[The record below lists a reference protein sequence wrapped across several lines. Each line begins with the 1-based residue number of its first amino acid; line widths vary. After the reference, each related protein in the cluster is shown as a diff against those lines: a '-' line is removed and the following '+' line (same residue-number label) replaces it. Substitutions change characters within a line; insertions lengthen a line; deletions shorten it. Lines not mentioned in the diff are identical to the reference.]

1 MNVLSINFKHAISEM
16 LHHKLR
22 TLLTLLG
29 MVFGVGAVIAM
40 LSIGE
45 GAKAEATRLIEKM
58 GLRNLVIE
66 EKTFDQETLKEIRE
80 DTLGLSVNDVRALQD
95 SLPFIEK
102 TCGEKTLKTWSLFS
116 INANSDG
123 AVKAISPSCFEMANL
138 EVSQGRLFNVD
149 DNNSFAQVV
158 VIGSEVAAQLFPTSD
173 AAGDIIGQRIKVNHL
188 WVEVIGVLK
197 KDELSKDEIQGI
209 KLGAEHNQIFMP
221 VETAFKRLKL
231 EMLESQLD
239 TIRVGLDKSI
249 KPQVASIAIDRLLKR
264 RHGNIDDYQIV
275 VPASLLNQ
283 QNKTQQIFTIVM
295 SSIAGI
301 SLLVGGIGIMN
312 IMLAT
317 VLERTKEIGLLRAL
331 GARKADIKNQF
342 LIESA
347 TIAAV
352 GAVLGIIMGIVL
364 SFIIQSFANWP
375 VEWSIFS
382 IILAVGVCLIT
393 GVGFGYYPAKQAAEL
408 DPIQA
413 LQKN

>member
-1 MNVLSINFKHAISEM
+1 MNALTINLKHAIAEM

-66 EKTFDQETLKEIRE
+66 EKIFDQETLKEIRE
-80 DTLGLSVNDVRALQD
+80 DTLGLTVNDVRALQE
-95 SLPFIEK
+95 SLPFVEK

-116 INANSDG
+116 VNANSDG
-123 AVKAISPSCFEMANL
+123 AVKAVSPNCFAMSNL
-138 EVSQGRLFNVD
+138 EVSSGRLFNAE
-149 DNNSFAQVV
+149 DNAGFKQVA
-158 VIGSEVAAQLFPTSD
+158 VIGSEAAAQLFPSD
-173 AAGDIIGQRIKVNHL
+173 NALGQRIKINHL
-188 WVEVIGVLK
+188 WVEVVGVLR
-197 KDELSKDEIQGI
+197 KDELSKDEIQGV
-209 KLGAEHNQIFMP
+209 KLGAEHNQIFIP
-221 VETAFKRLKL
+221 VETAFKRLRS

-239 TIRVGLDKSI
+239 TIRVGLDESI
-249 KPQVASIAIDRLLKR
+249 KPQVASVAIDRLLKR

-283 QNKTQQIFTIVM
+283 QNQTQQIFTIVM

-393 GVGFGYYPAKQAAEL
+393 GVAFGYYPAKQAAEL

>member
-1 MNVLSINFKHAISEM
+1 MNALTINLRHAVSEM

-45 GAKAEATRLIEKM
+45 GAQAEATRLIEKM

-80 DTLGLSVNDVRALQD
+80 DTLGLTVNDVRSIQE
-95 SLPFIEK
+95 SLPFVEK

-116 INANSDG
+116 VNGNSDG
-123 AVKAISPSCFEMANL
+123 AVKAVSPTCFEMSNL
-138 EVSQGRLFNVD
+138 IVSDGRLFDTD
-149 DNNSFAQVV
+149 DNHQFAQVA
-158 VIGSEVAAQLFPTSD
+158 VIGSEVASQLFPQGD
-173 AAGDIIGQRIKVNHL
+173 ALGQRIKVNHL
-188 WVEVIGVLK
+188 WVEVIGILR
-197 KDELSKDEIQGI
+197 KDELTKNEIQGI
-209 KLGAEHNQIFMP
+209 KLGAEHNQIFIP

-231 EMLESQLD
+231 EPLESQLD
-239 TIRVGLDKSI
+239 TIRVGLDESI
-249 KPQVASIAIDRLLKR
+249 KPQVASVAIDRLLKR

-283 QNKTQQIFTIVM
+283 QNQTQQIFTIVM

-364 SFIIQSFANWP
+364 SFLIQSLANWP
-375 VEWSIFS
+375 VAWSFFS

-393 GVGFGYYPAKQAAEL
+393 GVAFGYYPAKQAAEL

>member
-1 MNVLSINFKHAISEM
+1 MNALTINLRHAISEM

-45 GAKAEATRLIEKM
+45 GAQAEATRLIEKM

-66 EKTFDQETLKEIRE
+66 EKVFDQETLKEIRE
-80 DTLGLSVNDVRALQD
+80 DTLGLTVNDVKALKD
-95 SLPFIEK
+95 SLPFVEK

-116 INANSDG
+116 SNANSDG
-123 AVKAISPSCFEMANL
+123 AVKAISPNCFEMSNL
-138 EVSQGRLFNVD
+138 EVSTGRLFTDV
-149 DNNSFAQVV
+149 DNNGFAQVAV
-158 VIGSEVAAQLFPTSD
+158 MGSEAADQLFPD
-173 AAGDIIGQRIKVNHL
+173 GNALGQRIKINHL
-188 WVEVIGVLK
+188 WVEVVGVLR
-197 KDELSKDEIQGI
+197 KDDLSKDEIQGI
-209 KLGAEHNQIFMP
+209 KLGAEHNQIFIP
-221 VETAFKRLKL
+221 VETAFKRLKA
-231 EMLESQLD
+231 ESLESQLD
-239 TIRVGLDKSI
+239 TIRVGLDESI
-249 KPQVASIAIDRLLKR
+249 KPQVASVAIDRLLKR

-283 QNKTQQIFTIVM
+283 QNQTQQIFTIVM

-331 GARKADIKNQF
+331 GARKVDIKNQF

-364 SFIIQSFANWP
+364 SFLIQSLANWP
-375 VEWSIFS
+375 VAWSIFS
-382 IILAVGVCLIT
+382 IVLAVGVCLIT
-393 GVGFGYYPAKQAAEL
+393 GVAFGYYPAKQAAEL

>member
-1 MNVLSINFKHAISEM
+1 LNAITINLKHAISEM

-45 GAKAEATRLIEKM
+45 GAQAEATRLIEKM
-58 GLRNLVIE
+58 GLRNLVVE
-66 EKTFDQETLKEIRE
+66 EKKFDQETLKEIRE
-80 DTLGLSVNDVRALQD
+80 DTLGLSVNDVRAIRN
-95 SLPFIEK
+95 SLPFVEK

-116 INANSDG
+116 VNANSNG
-123 AVKAISPSCFEMANL
+123 SVKAVSPSCFEMTNL
-138 EVSQGRLFNVD
+138 NVAEGRLFNED
-149 DNNSFAQVV
+149 DNNRFAQIA
-158 VIGSEVAAQLFPTSD
+158 VIGSEAADQLFPEGG
-173 AAGDIIGQRIKVNHL
+173 AIGQLIKINHL
-188 WVEVIGVLK
+188 WVEVIGVLE

-209 KLGAEHNQIFMP
+209 KLGAEHNQIFIP

-231 EMLESQLD
+231 ESLESQLD
-239 TIRVGLDKSI
+239 TIRVGLDESV
-249 KPQVASIAIDRLLKR
+249 KPQVASVAIDRLLKR
-264 RHGNIDDYQIV
+264 RHGNIDDYEIV

-283 QNKTQQIFTIVM
+283 QNQTQQIFTIVM

-331 GARKADIKNQF
+331 GARKVDIKNQF

-352 GAVLGIIMGIVL
+352 GAVLGIIMGVVL
-364 SFIIQSFANWP
+364 SFIIQSFAAWP
-375 VEWSIFS
+375 VAWSLFS
-382 IILAVGVCLIT
+382 IILAVGVCLLT
-393 GVGFGYYPAKQAAEL
+393 GIAFGYYPAKQAAEL

>member
-1 MNVLSINFKHAISEM
+1 MNTLTINLRHAISEM

-45 GAKAEATRLIEKM
+45 GAQAEATRLIEKM

-66 EKTFDQETLKEIRE
+66 EKVFDQETLREIRQ
-80 DTLGLSVNDVRALQD
+80 DTLGLTINDVRALQD

-102 TCGEKTLKTWSLFS
+102 TCGEKKLKTWSLFS
-116 INANSDG
+116 NNANSDG
-123 AVKAISPSCFEMANL
+123 TVKAVSPSCFEMSNL
-138 EVSQGRLFNVD
+138 EVSSGRLFTD
-149 DNNSFAQVV
+149 ADNNGFAQVAV
-158 VIGSEVAAQLFPTSD
+158 MGSEAAEQLFPND
-173 AAGDIIGQRIKVNHL
+173 NALGQRIKVNHL
-188 WVEVIGVLK
+188 WVEVVGVLQ
-197 KDELSKDEIQGI
+197 KDDLSKDEIQGI
-209 KLGAEHNQIFMP
+209 KLGAEHNQIFIP
-221 VETAFKRLKL
+221 VETAFKRLKA
-231 EMLESQLD
+231 ESLESQLD
-239 TIRVGLDKSI
+239 TIRVGLDESI
-249 KPQVASIAIDRLLKR
+249 KPQVASVAIDRLLKR

-283 QNKTQQIFTIVM
+283 QNQTQQIFTIVM

-331 GARKADIKNQF
+331 GARKVDIKNQF

-393 GVGFGYYPAKQAAEL
+393 GVAFGYYPAKQAAEL

>member
-1 MNVLSINFKHAISEM
+1 MNALTINLRHAISEM

-66 EKTFDQETLKEIRE
+66 EKVFDQETLKEIRE
-80 DTLGLSVNDVRALQD
+80 DTLGLTVNDVRALQE
-95 SLPFIEK
+95 SLPFVEK

-116 INANSDG
+116 VNANSDG
-123 AVKAISPSCFEMANL
+123 AVKAVSPSCFEMSNL
-138 EVSQGRLFNVD
+138 EVSAGRLFNTE
-149 DNNSFAQVV
+149 DNSDFNQVA
-158 VIGSEVAAQLFPTSD
+158 VIGSEVATQLFPD
-173 AAGDIIGQRIKVNHL
+173 GNALGQRIKINHL
-188 WVEVIGVLK
+188 WVEVIGILR

-209 KLGAEHNQIFMP
+209 KLGAEHNQIFIP
-221 VETAFKRLKL
+221 VETAFKRLKS
-231 EMLESQLD
+231 ETLESQLD
-239 TIRVGLDKSI
+239 TIRVGLDESI
-249 KPQVASIAIDRLLKR
+249 KPQVASVAIDRLLKR

-283 QNKTQQIFTIVM
+283 QNQTQQIFTIVM

-393 GVGFGYYPAKQAAEL
+393 GVAFGYYPAKQAAEL

>member
-1 MNVLSINFKHAISEM
+1 MNTLGINLKHAISEM
-16 LHHKLR
+16 MHHKLR

-45 GAKAEATRLIEKM
+45 GAQAEATRLIEKM

-66 EKTFDQETLKEIRE
+66 EKTFDQETLKEVRE
-80 DTLGLSVNDVRALQD
+80 DTLGLSMNDVRALQD
-95 SLPFIEK
+95 SLPFVEQ

-116 INANSDG
+116 VNANSDG
-123 AVKAISPSCFEMANL
+123 AVKAVSPSCFEMSNL
-138 EVSQGRLFNVD
+138 EVESGRLFD
-149 DNNSFAQVV
+149 SEDNKGFNQVA
-158 VIGSEVAAQLFPTSD
+158 VIGSEVAAQLFPGEE
-173 AAGDIIGQRIKVNHL
+173 ALGQLIKINHM
-188 WVEVIGVLK
+188 WVEVIGVLR

-209 KLGAEHNQIFMP
+209 KLGAEHNQIFIP

-239 TIRVGLDKSI
+239 TIRVGLDDSI
-249 KPQVASIAIDRLLKR
+249 KPQMASVAIDRLLKR
-264 RHGNIDDYQIV
+264 RHGNIDDYQII

-283 QNKTQQIFTIVM
+283 QNQTQQIFTIVM

-352 GAVLGIIMGIVL
+352 GAVLGIVMGIIL
-364 SFIIQSFANWP
+364 SFLIQSLADWP
-375 VEWSIFS
+375 VAWSIFS
-382 IILAVGVCLIT
+382 IILAVGVCLLT
-393 GVGFGYYPAKQAAEL
+393 GIAFGYYPAKQAAEL

>member
-1 MNVLSINFKHAISEM
+1 MNAITINLRHAISEM
-16 LHHKLR
+16 MHHKLR

-45 GAKAEATRLIEKM
+45 GAQAEATRLIEKM

-80 DTLGLSVNDVRALQD
+80 DTLGLSMNDVRALQD
-95 SLPFIEK
+95 SLPFVEQ

-116 INANSDG
+116 VNANSDG
-123 AVKAISPSCFEMANL
+123 AVKAVSPSCFSMSNL
-138 EVSQGRLFNVD
+138 EVSEGRLFD
-149 DNNSFAQVV
+149 DKDNKGFAQVA
-158 VIGSEVAAQLFPTSD
+158 VIGSEAADSLFP
-173 AAGDIIGQRIKVNHL
+173 AGDALGQRIKINHL
-188 WVEVIGVLK
+188 WVEVIGILR

-209 KLGAEHNQIFMP
+209 KLGAEHNQIFIP

-239 TIRVGLDKSI
+239 TIRVGLDESI
-249 KPQVASIAIDRLLKR
+249 KPQMASVAIDRLLKR
-264 RHGNIDDYQIV
+264 RHGNIDDYQII

-283 QNKTQQIFTIVM
+283 QNQTQQIFTIVM

-331 GARKADIKNQF
+331 GARKVDIKNQF

-352 GAVLGIIMGIVL
+352 GAMLGIIMGIVL
-364 SFIIQSFANWP
+364 SFLIQSLASWP
-375 VEWSIFS
+375 VAWSFFS

-393 GVGFGYYPAKQAAEL
+393 GVAFGYYPAKQAAEL

>member
-1 MNVLSINFKHAISEM
+1 MNTLGINLKHAISEM
-16 LHHKLR
+16 MHHKLR

-45 GAKAEATRLIEKM
+45 GAQAEATRLIEKM

-66 EKTFDQETLKEIRE
+66 EKTFDQDTLKEVRE
-80 DTLGLSVNDVRALQD
+80 DTLGLSMNDVRALQD
-95 SLPFIEK
+95 SLPFVEQ

-116 INANSDG
+116 VNTNSDG
-123 AVKAISPSCFEMANL
+123 AVKAVSPSCFNMSNL
-138 EVSQGRLFNVD
+138 EVSDGRLFTAS
-149 DNNSFAQVV
+149 DNHEFAQVA
-158 VIGSEVAAQLFPTSD
+158 VIGSEAAEQLFPGEN
-173 AAGDIIGQRIKVNHL
+173 ALGQRIKINHL
-188 WVEVIGVLK
+188 WVEVIGILR
-197 KDELSKDEIQGI
+197 KDDLSKDEIQGI
-209 KLGAEHNQIFMP
+209 KLGAEHNQIFIP
-221 VETAFKRLKL
+221 VQTAFKRLKL

-239 TIRVGLDKSI
+239 TIRVGLDESI
-249 KPQVASIAIDRLLKR
+249 KPQVASVAIDRLLKR

-275 VPASLLNQ
+275 VPAALLNQ
-283 QNKTQQIFTIVM
+283 QNQTQQIFTIVM

-331 GARKADIKNQF
+331 GARKVDIKNQF

-364 SFIIQSFANWP
+364 SFLIQSFANWP
-375 VEWSIFS
+375 VAWSIFS

-393 GVGFGYYPAKQAAEL
+393 GVVFGYYPAKQAAEL

>member
-1 MNVLSINFKHAISEM
+1 MNALTINLKHAISEM

-66 EKTFDQETLKEIRE
+66 EKTFDQETLKEIRQ
-80 DTLGLSVNDVRALQD
+80 DTLGLSVNDVRALQV
-95 SLPFIEK
+95 SLPFVEK
-102 TCGEKTLKTWSLFS
+102 TCGEKTLKTWNLFS
-116 INANSDG
+116 VNANSDG
-123 AVKAISPSCFEMANL
+123 TVKAVSPNCFAMSNL
-138 EVSQGRLFNVD
+138 EVSDGRFFTDN
-149 DNNSFAQVV
+149 DNNNFAQVAV
-158 VIGSEVAAQLFPTSD
+158 MGSEAAEQLFPNGD
-173 AAGDIIGQRIKVNHL
+173 ALGQRIKINHL
-188 WVEVIGVLK
+188 WLEVIGVLR
-197 KDELSKDEIQGI
+197 KDDLSKDEIQGI
-209 KLGAEHNQIFMP
+209 KLGAEHNQIFIP

-239 TIRVGLDKSI
+239 TIRVGLDESI
-249 KPQVASIAIDRLLKR
+249 KPQVASVAIDRLLKR

-283 QNKTQQIFTIVM
+283 QNQTQQIFTIVM

-331 GARKADIKNQF
+331 GARKVDIKNQF

-364 SFIIQSFANWP
+364 SFLIQSLADWP
-375 VEWSIFS
+375 VAWSFFS

-393 GVGFGYYPAKQAAEL
+393 GVAFGYYPAKQAAEL

>member
-1 MNVLSINFKHAISEM
+1 MNTLKINLQHAVSEM

-45 GAKAEATRLIEKM
+45 GAQAEATRLIEKM

-66 EKTFDQETLKEIRE
+66 EKQFDTESLREIRE
-80 DTLGLSVNDVRALQD
+80 DTLGLHSNDIKALAE
-95 SLPFIEK
+95 SLPFINK
-102 TCGEKTLKTWSLFS
+102 SCGEKTVKTWSLFS
-116 INANSDG
+116 PHANSDG
-123 AVKAISPSCFEMANL
+123 SVKAISPACFEMANL
-138 EVSQGRLFNVD
+138 QIGKGALFTEE
-149 DNNSFAQVV
+149 DNTRFRQVA
-158 VIGSEVAAQLFPTSD
+158 VIGSEMAAHLFPD
-173 AAGDIIGQRIKVNHL
+173 QDPIGQNIKVNHL
-188 WVEVIGVLK
+188 WLEVIGVLQ
-197 KDELSKDEIQGI
+197 KDDLSKDEIQGI
-209 KLGAEHNQIFMP
+209 KLGAEHNQVFLP
-221 VETAFKRLKL
+221 LETAFKRLKY
-231 EMLESQLD
+231 ETLESQID
-239 TIRVGLDKSI
+239 TIRVGLDESI
-249 KPQVASIAIDRLLKR
+249 KPQVASLAIDKLLKR
-264 RHGNIDDYQIV
+264 RHGNIDDYQII

-283 QNKTQQIFTIVM
+283 QNQTQQIFTIVM

-347 TIAAV
+347 TIAAA
-352 GAVLGIIMGIVL
+352 GAVLGIVMGVVL
-364 SFIIQSFANWP
+364 SFLIQSFADWP
-375 VEWSIFS
+375 VAWSPFAIV
-382 IILAVGVCLIT
+382 LAVGVCLLT
-393 GVGFGYYPAKQAAEL
+393 GVVFGYYPAKQAAEL
-408 DPIQA
+408 DPIEA

>member
-1 MNVLSINFKHAISEM
+1 LNAITINLKHAISEM

-45 GAKAEATRLIEKM
+45 GAQAEATRLIEKM

-66 EKTFDQETLKEIRE
+66 EKKFDQETLKEIRE
-80 DTLGLSVNDVRALQD
+80 DTLGLSVNDVRAIRK
-95 SLPFIEK
+95 SLPFVEK

-116 INANSDG
+116 ANANSNG
-123 AVKAISPSCFEMANL
+123 SVKAVSPSCFAMTNL
-138 EVSQGRLFNVD
+138 NADQGRLFTEE
-149 DNNSFAQVV
+149 DNNRFAQIA
-158 VIGSEVAAQLFPTSD
+158 VIGSEVADQLFPKGD
-173 AAGDIIGQRIKVNHL
+173 AIGQLVKINHL
-188 WVEVIGVLK
+188 WVEVIGVLQ

-209 KLGAEHNQIFMP
+209 KLGAEHNQIFIP

-231 EMLESQLD
+231 ETLESQLD
-239 TIRVGLDKSI
+239 TIRVGLDESV
-249 KPQVASIAIDRLLKR
+249 KPQVASVAIDRLLKR
-264 RHGNIDDYQIV
+264 RHGNIDDYEIV

-283 QNKTQQIFTIVM
+283 QNQTQQIFTIVM

-331 GARKADIKNQF
+331 GARKVDIKNQF

-352 GAVLGIIMGIVL
+352 GAVLGIIMGVVL
-364 SFIIQSFANWP
+364 SFMIQSFAAWP
-375 VEWSIFS
+375 VAWSLFS
-382 IILAVGVCLIT
+382 IILAVGVCLLT
-393 GVGFGYYPAKQAAEL
+393 GIAFGYYPAKQAAEL

>member
-1 MNVLSINFKHAISEM
+1 MNTLSINLKHAISEM
-16 LHHKLR
+16 MHHKLR

-45 GAKAEATRLIEKM
+45 GAQAEATRMIEKM

-80 DTLGLSVNDVRALQD
+80 DTLGLSMNDVRALQD
-95 SLPFIEK
+95 SLPFVEQ

-116 INANSDG
+116 VNANSDG
-123 AVKAISPSCFEMANL
+123 AVKAVSPSCFAMSNL
-138 EVSQGRLFNVD
+138 EVSEGRLFD
-149 DNNSFAQVV
+149 QHDNDTFTQSA
-158 VIGSEVAAQLFPTSD
+158 VIGSEVAAQLFPNGD
-173 AAGDIIGQRIKVNHL
+173 AIGQLIKINHM
-188 WVEVIGVLK
+188 WVEVVGILR
-197 KDELSKDEIQGI
+197 KDELSKEEIQGI
-209 KLGAEHNQIFMP
+209 KLGAEHNQIFIP

-239 TIRVGLDKSI
+239 TIRVGLDESI
-249 KPQVASIAIDRLLKR
+249 KPQLASVAIDRLLKR
-264 RHGNIDDYQIV
+264 RHGNIDDYQII

-283 QNKTQQIFTIVM
+283 QNQTQQIFTIVM

-331 GARKADIKNQF
+331 GARKTDIKNQF

-347 TIAAV
+347 TIAAF
-352 GAVLGIIMGIVL
+352 GAVLGIVMGVIL
-364 SFIIQSFANWP
+364 SFLIQSLADWP
-375 VEWSIFS
+375 VAWSLFS
-382 IILAVGVCLIT
+382 IILAVGVCLLT
-393 GVGFGYYPAKQAAEL
+393 GIAFGYYPAKQAAEL
-408 DPIQA
+408 DPIEA

>member
-1 MNVLSINFKHAISEM
+1 MNTLSINLRHAISEM
-16 LHHKLR
+16 MHHKLR

-45 GAKAEATRLIEKM
+45 GAQAEATRLIEKM

-66 EKTFDQETLKEIRE
+66 EKTFDQETLKEVRE
-80 DTLGLSVNDVRALQD
+80 DTLGLSMNDVRAIQS
-95 SLPFIEK
+95 SLPFVAQ

-116 INANSDG
+116 VNANSDG
-123 AVKAISPSCFEMANL
+123 AVKAVSPNCFAMSNL
-138 EVSQGRLFNVD
+138 EVSDGRLFNTD
-149 DNNSFAQVV
+149 DNNAFAQVA
-158 VIGSEVAAQLFPTSD
+158 VIGSEVADQLFPGEN
-173 AAGDIIGQRIKVNHL
+173 ALGQRIKVNHL
-188 WVEVIGVLK
+188 WVEVIGILR

-209 KLGAEHNQIFMP
+209 KLGAEHNQIFIP

-239 TIRVGLDKSI
+239 TIRVGLDESI
-249 KPQVASIAIDRLLKR
+249 KPQLASVAIDRLLKR

-283 QNKTQQIFTIVM
+283 QNQTQQIFTIVM

-347 TIAAV
+347 TIAAF
-352 GAVLGIIMGIVL
+352 GAVLGIIMGIAL
-364 SFIIQSFANWP
+364 SFLIQSFAAWP
-375 VEWSIFS
+375 VAWSLFS
-382 IILAVGVCLIT
+382 IILAVGVCLLT
-393 GVGFGYYPAKQAAEL
+393 GIAFGYYPAKQAAEL

>member
-1 MNVLSINFKHAISEM
+1 MNALTINLKHAIAEM

-66 EKTFDQETLKEIRE
+66 EKTFDQETLKEIRQ
-80 DTLGLSVNDVRALQD
+80 DSLGLTVNDVRAIQN
-95 SLPFIEK
+95 SLPFVEK

-116 INANSDG
+116 VNANSDG
-123 AVKAISPSCFEMANL
+123 AVKAMSPSCFEMSNL
-138 EVSQGRLFNVD
+138 EVSSGRLFNTE
-149 DNNSFAQVV
+149 DNNAFAQVAV
-158 VIGSEVAAQLFPTSD
+158 VGSEAAAQLFPQGD
-173 AAGDIIGQRIKVNHL
+173 ALGQRIKINHL
-188 WVEVIGVLK
+188 WVEVIGVLR
-197 KDELSKDEIQGI
+197 KDELSKDEIQGV
-209 KLGAEHNQIFMP
+209 KLGAEHNQIFIP

-239 TIRVGLDKSI
+239 TIRVGLDESI
-249 KPQVASIAIDRLLKR
+249 KPQVASVAIDRLLKR

-283 QNKTQQIFTIVM
+283 QNQTQQIFTIVM

-331 GARKADIKNQF
+331 GARKVDIKNQF

-364 SFIIQSFANWP
+364 SFLIQSLADWP
-375 VEWSIFS
+375 VAWSFFS

-393 GVGFGYYPAKQAAEL
+393 GVAFGYYPAKQAAEL

>member
-1 MNVLSINFKHAISEM
+1 MNTLGINLRHAISEM
-16 LHHKLR
+16 MHHKLR

-45 GAKAEATRLIEKM
+45 GAQAEATRLIEKM

-80 DTLGLSVNDVRALQD
+80 DTLGLSMNDVRALQN
-95 SLPFIEK
+95 SLPFVEQ

-116 INANSDG
+116 VNANSDG
-123 AVKAISPSCFEMANL
+123 AVKAISPSCFAMSNL
-138 EVSQGRLFNVD
+138 DVAEGRLFNAE
-149 DNNSFAQVV
+149 DNTQFAQVA
-158 VIGSEVAAQLFPTSD
+158 VIGSEVAQQLFPEGN
-173 AAGDIIGQRIKVNHL
+173 ALNQLIKINHL
-188 WVEVIGVLK
+188 WVKVIGILH
-197 KDELSKDEIQGI
+197 KDELSKDEIQGV
-209 KLGAEHNQIFMP
+209 KLGAEHNQIFIP

-239 TIRVGLDKSI
+239 TIRVGLDESI
-249 KPQVASIAIDRLLKR
+249 KPQLASVAIDRLLKR
-264 RHGNIDDYQIV
+264 RHGNIDDYQII

-283 QNKTQQIFTIVM
+283 QNQTQQIFTIVM

-347 TIAAV
+347 TIAAF
-352 GAVLGIIMGIVL
+352 GAMLGIVMGIIL
-364 SFIIQSFANWP
+364 SFLIQSLASWP
-375 VEWSIFS
+375 VAWSFFS
-382 IILAVGVCLIT
+382 IILAVGVCLLT
-393 GVGFGYYPAKQAAEL
+393 GIAFGYYPAKQAAEL

>member
-1 MNVLSINFKHAISEM
+1 MNTLSINLKHAISEM
-16 LHHKLR
+16 MHHKLR

-45 GAKAEATRLIEKM
+45 GAQAEATRLIEKM

-80 DTLGLSVNDVRALQD
+80 DTLGLSMNDVRALQD
-95 SLPFIEK
+95 SLPFVEQ
-102 TCGEKTLKTWSLFS
+102 TCGEKTIKTWSLFS
-116 INANSDG
+116 VNANSDG
-123 AVKAISPSCFEMANL
+123 AVKAISPSCFAMANL
-138 EVSQGRLFNVD
+138 EAATGRLFEQA
-149 DNNSFAQVV
+149 DNKAFSQVA
-158 VIGSEVAAQLFPTSD
+158 VIGSEVADQLFPEGN
-173 AAGDIIGQRIKVNHL
+173 ALGQRIKINHL
-188 WVEVIGVLK
+188 WVEVVGVLR

-209 KLGAEHNQIFMP
+209 KLGAEHNQIFIP

-239 TIRVGLDKSI
+239 TIRVGLDESI
-249 KPQVASIAIDRLLKR
+249 KPQMASVAIDRLLKR
-264 RHGNIDDYQIV
+264 RHGNIDDYQII

-283 QNKTQQIFTIVM
+283 QNQTQQIFTIVM

-352 GAVLGIIMGIVL
+352 GAVLGIVMGIIL
-364 SFIIQSFANWP
+364 SFLIQSLADWP
-375 VEWSIFS
+375 VAWSIFS
-382 IILAVGVCLIT
+382 IILAVGVCLLT
-393 GVGFGYYPAKQAAEL
+393 GIAFGYYPAKQAAEL

>member
-1 MNVLSINFKHAISEM
+1 V
-16 LHHKLR
+16 
-22 TLLTLLG
+22 
-29 MVFGVGAVIAM
+29 V
-40 LSIGE
+40 
-45 GAKAEATRLIEKM
+45 
-58 GLRNLVIE
+58 E
-66 EKTFDQETLKEIRE
+66 EKTFDQETLREIRE
-80 DTLGLSVNDVRALQD
+80 DTLGLTVNDVRALQE
-95 SLPFIEK
+95 SLPFVEK

-116 INANSDG
+116 VNANSDG
-123 AVKAISPSCFEMANL
+123 AVKAVSPSCFTMANL
-138 EVSQGRLFNVD
+138 EVSAGRLFD
-149 DNNSFAQVV
+149 DNDNKTFAQVA
-158 VIGSEVAAQLFPTSD
+158 VIGSEVASQLFPEEE
-173 AAGDIIGQRIKVNHL
+173 ALGQRIKVNHL
-188 WVEVIGVLK
+188 WIEVIGVLR
-197 KDELSKDEIQGI
+197 KDELSKNEIQGI
-209 KLGAEHNQIFMP
+209 KLGAEHNQIFIP
-221 VETAFKRLKL
+221 LETAFKRLKL
-231 EMLESQLD
+231 ELLESELD
-239 TIRVGLDKSI
+239 TIRIGLDESI
-249 KPQVASIAIDRLLKR
+249 KPQVASVAIDRLLKR

-283 QNKTQQIFTIVM
+283 QNQTQQIFTIVM

-382 IILAVGVCLIT
+382 IILAVGVCLVT
-393 GVGFGYYPAKQAAEL
+393 GVAFGYYPAKQAAEL

>member
-1 MNVLSINFKHAISEM
+1 MNTLTINLKHAVAEM

-66 EKTFDQETLKEIRE
+66 EKVFDQETLKEIRE
-80 DTLGLSVNDVRALQD
+80 DTLGLSVNDVRALKE
-95 SLPFIEK
+95 SLPFVEK

-116 INANSDG
+116 VNANSDG
-123 AVKAISPSCFEMANL
+123 AVKAISPSCFEMSNL
-138 EVSQGRLFNVD
+138 TVSKGRLFD
-149 DNNSFAQVV
+149 DNDNKTFKQVA
-158 VIGSEVAAQLFPTSD
+158 VIGSEVANQLFPKND
-173 AAGDIIGQRIKVNHL
+173 AIGQLVKINHL
-188 WVEVIGVLK
+188 WVKVIGVLH
-197 KDELSKDEIQGI
+197 KDELSKNEIQGI
-209 KLGAEHNQIFMP
+209 KLGAEHNQIFIP

-239 TIRVGLDKSI
+239 TIRVGLDETI
-249 KPQVASIAIDRLLKR
+249 KPQVASVAIDRLLKR

-283 QNKTQQIFTIVM
+283 QNQTQQIFTIVM

-352 GAVLGIIMGIVL
+352 GAVLGIIMGIIL

-375 VEWSIFS
+375 VAWSIFS

-393 GVGFGYYPAKQAAEL
+393 GVAFGYYPAKQAAEL

>member
-1 MNVLSINFKHAISEM
+1 MNALTINLKHAISEM
-16 LHHKLR
+16 MHHKLR

-45 GAKAEATRLIEKM
+45 GAQAEATRLIEKM

-80 DTLGLSVNDVRALQD
+80 DTLGLTVNDVRALQD
-95 SLPFIEK
+95 SLPFVEK

-116 INANSDG
+116 VNANSDG
-123 AVKAISPSCFEMANL
+123 AVKAVSASCFEMANL
-138 EVSQGRLFNVD
+138 EVSAGRLFNAD
-149 DNNSFAQVV
+149 DNSGFEQVAV
-158 VIGSEVAAQLFPTSD
+158 VGSEVADQLFPD
-173 AAGDIIGQRIKVNHL
+173 GKVLGQRIKINHL
-188 WVEVIGVLK
+188 WVEVIGVLR

-209 KLGAEHNQIFMP
+209 KLGAEHNQIFIP
-221 VETAFKRLKL
+221 VETAFKRLKS
-231 EMLESQLD
+231 EILESQLD
-239 TIRVGLDKSI
+239 TIRVGLDESI
-249 KPQVASIAIDRLLKR
+249 KPQMASVAIDRLLKR
-264 RHGNIDDYQIV
+264 RHGNIDDYQII

-283 QNKTQQIFTIVM
+283 QNQTQQIFTIVM

-352 GAVLGIIMGIVL
+352 GAMLGIIMGIVL
-364 SFIIQSFANWP
+364 SFLIQSLASWP
-375 VEWSIFS
+375 VAWSFFS

-393 GVGFGYYPAKQAAEL
+393 GVAFGYYPAKQAAEL

>member
-1 MNVLSINFKHAISEM
+1 MNALGINLRHAISEM

-45 GAKAEATRLIEKM
+45 GAQAEATRLIEKM

-80 DTLGLSVNDVRALQD
+80 DTLGLSMNDVRAIQD
-95 SLPFIEK
+95 SLPFVEK

-116 INANSDG
+116 VNANSDG
-123 AVKAISPSCFEMANL
+123 AVKAISPNCFAMSNL
-138 EVSQGRLFNVD
+138 EVSSGRLFNTS
-149 DNNSFAQVV
+149 DNDEFAQVA
-158 VIGSEVAAQLFPTSD
+158 VIGSEAADQLFP
-173 AAGDIIGQRIKVNHL
+173 AENALGQRIKINHL
-188 WVEVIGVLK
+188 WVEVIGILR
-197 KDELSKDEIQGI
+197 KDELSKDEIQGV
-209 KLGAEHNQIFMP
+209 KLGAEHNQIFIP

-239 TIRVGLDKSI
+239 TIRVGLDESI
-249 KPQVASIAIDRLLKR
+249 KPQLASVALDRLLKR

-283 QNKTQQIFTIVM
+283 QNQTQQIFTIVM

-331 GARKADIKNQF
+331 GARKVDIKNQF

-352 GAVLGIIMGIVL
+352 GAVLGIIMGVVL
-364 SFIIQSFANWP
+364 SFIIQSFAEWP
-375 VEWSIFS
+375 VAWSPFS
-382 IILAVGVCLIT
+382 IVLAVGVCLLT
-393 GVGFGYYPAKQAAEL
+393 GIAFGYYPAKQAAEL

>member
-1 MNVLSINFKHAISEM
+1 MNALTINLRHAIAEM

-45 GAKAEATRLIEKM
+45 GAQAEATRLIEKM
-58 GLRNLVIE
+58 GLRNLVVE
-66 EKTFDQETLKEIRE
+66 EKTFDQETLREIRE
-80 DTLGLSVNDVRALQD
+80 DTLGLTVNDVRALQD
-95 SLPFIEK
+95 SLPFVEK

-116 INANSDG
+116 VNANSDG
-123 AVKAISPSCFEMANL
+123 AVKAVSPSCFTMANL
-138 EVSQGRLFNVD
+138 EVSAGRLFD
-149 DNNSFAQVV
+149 DNDNKTFAQVA
-158 VIGSEVAAQLFPTSD
+158 VIGSEVASQLFPEEE
-173 AAGDIIGQRIKVNHL
+173 ALGQRIKVNHL
-188 WVEVIGVLK
+188 WIEVIGVLR
-197 KDELSKDEIQGI
+197 KDELSKNEIQGI
-209 KLGAEHNQIFMP
+209 KLGAEHNQIFIP
-221 VETAFKRLKL
+221 LETAFKRLKL
-231 EMLESQLD
+231 ELLESELD
-239 TIRVGLDKSI
+239 TIRIGLDESI
-249 KPQVASIAIDRLLKR
+249 KPQVASVAIDRLLKR

-283 QNKTQQIFTIVM
+283 QNQTQQIFTIVM

-382 IILAVGVCLIT
+382 IILAVGVCLVT
-393 GVGFGYYPAKQAAEL
+393 GVAFGYYPAKQAAEL

>member
-1 MNVLSINFKHAISEM
+1 MNALTINLRHAIAEM

-45 GAKAEATRLIEKM
+45 GAQAEATRLIEKM
-58 GLRNLVIE
+58 GLRNLVVE
-66 EKTFDQETLKEIRE
+66 EKTFDQETLREIRE
-80 DTLGLSVNDVRALQD
+80 DTLGLTVNDVRALQE
-95 SLPFIEK
+95 SLPFVEK

-116 INANSDG
+116 VNANSDG
-123 AVKAISPSCFEMANL
+123 AVKAVSPSCFTMANL
-138 EVSQGRLFNVD
+138 EVSAGRLFD
-149 DNNSFAQVV
+149 DNDNKTFAQVA
-158 VIGSEVAAQLFPTSD
+158 VIGSEVASQLFPD
-173 AAGDIIGQRIKVNHL
+173 EEAIGQRIKVNHL
-188 WVEVIGVLK
+188 WIEVIGVLR
-197 KDELSKDEIQGI
+197 KDELSKNEIQGI
-209 KLGAEHNQIFMP
+209 KLGAEHNQIFIP
-221 VETAFKRLKL
+221 LETAFKRLKL
-231 EMLESQLD
+231 ELLESELD
-239 TIRVGLDKSI
+239 TIRIGLDESI
-249 KPQVASIAIDRLLKR
+249 KPQVASVAIDRLLKR

-283 QNKTQQIFTIVM
+283 QNQTQQIFTIVM

-382 IILAVGVCLIT
+382 IILAVGVCLVT
-393 GVGFGYYPAKQAAEL
+393 GVAFGYYPAKQAAEL